1 MIKIKTQIAFVMAL
15 GILVLLAGFLSHL
28 ALTDIYHHEL
38 DVSLEWKIVQVAAII
53 ILLFIGS
60 SLFTLGRTLKLL
72 GK

>member
-15 GILVLLAGFLSHL
+15 GILSLVAGFLSHL
-28 ALTDIYHHEL
+28 ALTDIYLHEL
-38 DVSLEWKIVQVAAII
+38 DVSLEWKIVQVAALI